1 MHSEL
6 NGVRSGGAQG
16 IAIRGDVPFSS
27 RIVPSVPGV
36 LDEDAVRATG
46 AWIASVQK
54 PSGEIPWFTGG
65 HTDPWDHVESAMG
78 LTVSGQWEAA
88 RRAFGFLRDTQRADG
103 SWPIKWQDGEI
114 ADADTD
120 ANFCAY
126 IAVGLWH
133 HHLVT
138 GAREFLESM
147 WPTVCRALD
156 LVLAHQGPQGQIWW
170 GSSPRGFCD
179 EALVTGSSSI
189 HHALRCGVAI
199 ADELGESAPEWDL
212 AADRLGH
219 ALRAHPELFTPK
231 PEFSMDW
238 FYPVLTGVMVGEQA
252 RRRIDAR
259 WDDFVVDGLGI
270 RCVDHRPWVTG
281 AETCEF
287 VLALEAVG
295 RHDQA
300 LEQFS
305 NMQHLREED
314 GSYWTGLVFAD
325 GKRWPVE
332 LSTWT
337 GAVVL
342 LAADALSRTTPGNEI
357 FRYVSA
363 HTTRRLQAR
372 PGDPAD
378 CVPGE
383 ACPTALPV
391 H

>member
-1 MHSEL
+1 MQPEF
-6 NGVRSGGAQG
+6 NGSQSGGGLGTALN
-16 IAIRGDVPFSS
+16 GDVPVRS

-78 LTVSGQWEAA
+78 LTVAGEWEAA

-138 GAREFLESM
+138 GARDFLESM
-147 WPTVCRALD
+147 WPTVRRALD
-156 LVLAHQGPQGQIWW
+156 LVLTHQGPQGQMRW

-179 EALVTGSSSI
+179 EALITGSSSI

-199 ADELGESAPEWDL
+199 AAELGESAPEWDL

-252 RRRIDAR
+252 QQRIDAR

-287 VLALEAVG
+287 VLALEAAG
-295 RHDQA
+295 RHEQA
-300 LEQFS
+300 LEQFT
-305 NMQHLREED
+305 NMQHLREAD
-314 GSYWTGLVFAD
+314 GSYWTGLVFSD

-342 LAADALSRTTPGNEI
+342 LAADALSRTTAGNEI
-357 FRYVSA
+357 FRSVSA
-363 HTTRRLQAR
+363 HTMERLQSR
-372 PGDPAD
+372 
-378 CVPGE
+378 
-383 ACPTALPV
+383 
-391 H
+391 